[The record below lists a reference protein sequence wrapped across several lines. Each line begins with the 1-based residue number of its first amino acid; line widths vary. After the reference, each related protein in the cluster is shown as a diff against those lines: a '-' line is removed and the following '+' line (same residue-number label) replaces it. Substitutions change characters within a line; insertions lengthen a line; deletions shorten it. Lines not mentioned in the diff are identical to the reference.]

1 MGNRYKTENT
11 IEFSKTRITIYITKT
26 IYDAIEKIKDAKP
39 ERYAM
44 IKKRFDGE
52 SLFYRFCKLAFYP
65 NNYEREELA
74 YEARYFKAAGEAVE
88 TKVWFN
94 TFDHF
99 GLLPKYLLCN
109 IATNLT
115 ILKHNKI

>member
-1 MGNRYKTENT
+1 M
-11 IEFSKTRITIYITKT
+11 
-26 IYDAIEKIKDAKP
+26 DKIKESNP

-52 SLFYRFCKLAFYP
+52 SLFYRFCKLAFHPASYDK
-65 NNYEREELA
+65 EELA

-99 GLLPKYLLCN
+99 WVVAELFIMQYCD
-109 IATNLT
+109 
-115 ILKHNKI
+115 